1 MIRKVFM
8 EQTLHIKN
16 LKIKKGE
23 LILRLSRPE
32 KAIQLQASIVFQNTG
47 FHFSHPVELSIDDS
61 SEMVLK
67 IDVSFLEQNDG
78 DWTLV
83 FQDTTSD
90 TVYTAILDSKVRLAL
105 LLGRHYVRRGD
116 FVYFPMG
123 GSGHSFLLRC
133 RHWQPHDRLRF
144 RIKELSAF
152 AIYKIFGK
160 LLRKR
165 HIWLIYE
172 KFCVTAQENGFYF
185 FEYCMKQNEK
195 NVYFILDRKSPQWND
210 MQKYS
215 QNVIPFLSFRH
226 ILYLLTA
233 DLYISPDGRH
243 HAYIWKPMPNPVT
256 REINKQK
263 LYFLQHGVLYLK
275 NVDNLFG
282 VHSSSPVTY
291 FTASSEFE
299 KNIITQH
306 MEYEPSQVPVTG
318 LARWDKLENTADP
331 AHPFILL
338 MPTWRSWLEG
348 QNDELFCQSSY
359 YRHYTSLL
367 NDQELLDYLKEKQ
380 IRLVFYIHPKLREF
394 IGNFHADN
402 DLIELISFNSV
413 PLNQLLMGCSM
424 MITDYSSACWDAY
437 YLEKP
442 ILFYQ
447 FDLKQYNETNGSYVN
462 MEKDLFGDRC
472 TKQNELVRLIREYTE
487 NGFQEKPAYAAMRNN
502 LFVARDHDNC
512 KRTYEYIK
520 SQGY

>member
-16 LKIKKGE
+16 LKIKKKR
-23 LILRLSRPE
+23 LILLLSRPE
-32 KAIQLQASIVFQNTG
+32 KATQLQASIVFQNTG

-78 DWTLV
+78 DWALV

-90 TVYTAILDSKVRLAL
+90 TVYTAVLDSKVRLAL

-133 RHWQPHDRLRF
+133 RHWQPHDRLSF

-160 LLRKR
+160 LLKKH

-215 QNVIPFLSFRH
+215 KNVIPFLSFRH

-233 DLYISPDGRH
+233 DLYISPD
-243 HAYIWKPMPNPVT
+243 
-256 REINKQK
+256 Q
-263 LYFLQHGVLYLK
+263 
-275 NVDNLFG
+275 
-282 VHSSSPVTY
+282 
-291 FTASSEFE
+291 
-299 KNIITQH
+299 
-306 MEYEPSQVPVTG
+306 
-318 LARWDKLENTADP
+318 
-331 AHPFILL
+331 
-338 MPTWRSWLEG
+338 
-348 QNDELFCQSSY
+348 
-359 YRHYTSLL
+359 
-367 NDQELLDYLKEKQ
+367 
-380 IRLVFYIHPKLREF
+380 
-394 IGNFHADN
+394 
-402 DLIELISFNSV
+402 
-413 PLNQLLMGCSM
+413 
-424 MITDYSSACWDAY
+424 
-437 YLEKP
+437 
-442 ILFYQ
+442 
-447 FDLKQYNETNGSYVN
+447 
-462 MEKDLFGDRC
+462 
-472 TKQNELVRLIREYTE
+472 
-487 NGFQEKPAYAAMRNN
+487 
-502 LFVARDHDNC
+502 
-512 KRTYEYIK
+512 
-520 SQGY
+520 